1 MNLLLSDMVY
11 FDEAGNTGPNLLD
24 KDQPTYLLLSHNYSK
39 SEVNEILGVLLE
51 VTKAKELHFKKL
63 KRDSRSRQAIISC
76 INHPLVKK
84 DRVFQYVAHKEFMV
98 VIQIVDQL
106 IEHVLHHNGIDIYKG
121 GLNISTANILY
132 LMGNNVWDR
141 QLFTDMCSK
150 FVVWMR
156 TKERHNG
163 IAFYVSAQNLY
174 SSLKHK
180 KDKLLVSFILE
191 SLPLVQ
197 EIMPAVGKYT
207 LDATLSCFN
216 SHCHHW
222 AGIYKEPF
230 DVVVDNSKQIE
241 YWEDMIKFLTESLP
255 EQEVGFGSRKHK
267 YPLLIK
273 SLKMQP
279 SDSSLQIQLADI
291 FGSAL
296 NYCYSQMATGH
307 VDDFAQEIDKSL
319 LLQTS
324 RAVMWPGKEM
334 TPEELNMEDE
344 TGINPLDFIAE
355 IAEKQPE
362 AYKKATKR

>member
-1 MNLLLSDMVY
+1 MVY

-24 KDQPTYLLLSHNYSK
+24 KDQPTYLLLSHNYSET
-39 SEVNEILGVLLE
+39 EVNEILAPLLE
-51 VTKAKELHFKKL
+51 ISKANELHFKQL
-63 KRDSRSRQAIISC
+63 KKYSKSRRAIINC
-76 INHPLVKK
+76 INHPLVQKN
-84 DRVFQYVAHKEFMV
+84 RVFQYVAHKEFMV

-106 IEHVLHHNGIDIYKG
+106 VEHVFHKNGIDIYKG

-132 LMGNNVWDR
+132 IMGTNVWDR
-141 QLFTDMCSK
+141 NLFTDMCSK
-150 FVVWMR
+150 FVDWIR
-156 TKERHNG
+156 TKDRNKG
-163 IAFYVSAQNLY
+163 IAFYVSVQKLY
-174 SSLKHK
+174 ASLNDK
-180 KDKLLVSFILE
+180 KDKELVSFILE
-191 SLPLVQ
+191 SLPFVN

-222 AGIYKEPF
+222 ASIYKEPF

-273 SLKMQP
+273 SLTMQ
-279 SDSSLQIQLADI
+279 SSESNLQIQLADI

-296 NYCYSQMATGH
+296 NQCYGQIASGK
-307 VDDFAQEIDKSL
+307 VDDFGQAIDNSL

-344 TGINPLDFIAE
+344 TGVNPLDFIAD
-355 IAEKQPE
+355 IAKKKPE
-362 AYKKATKR
+362 AYKKVLKK